1 MGENISFMRKGQH
14 GFKQQIFLPEWAVF
28 VMKTSLRRS
37 VSCNYSYDPVAA
49 SDTDDSVIDERQ
61 EPTLK
66 KRPRTQR
73 AVSDPGVNNP
83 ETNDSPLTTP
93 MAEKYELQP
102 NGQDDPQQVH
112 IHNFIYM

>member
-1 MGENISFMRKGQH
+1 
-14 GFKQQIFLPEWAVF
+14 
-28 VMKTSLRRS
+28 MKTSLRRS
-37 VSCNYSYDPVAA
+37 ISCNYRYDPVAA

-61 EPTLK
+61 ESIQK

-93 MAEKYELQP
+93 MAENYELQP
-102 NGQDDPQQVH
+102 SSHDNSQQVH
-112 IHNFIYM
+112 IHIHVVTQ